1 MTSPDQPGSA
11 PPRRHGHGPT
21 ASLAPASTA
30 LRAPASP
37 AASNPSGR
45 RSIASSGF
53 LPNPVSPER
62 AARAT
67 ESSSPASVRSAIPA
81 EARRL
86 PFQPG
91 PIGGRR
97 RRTHLQRS
105 SRRWSRAIIWSLIA
119 LAGFG
124 VTYGSVARIET
135 SISANGRLRP
145 VGGSFE
151 LIPPFT
157 APIRRVLVRD
167 GDHVKAGQPL
177 LELDGEN
184 AARQWR
190 ELADLRRLWQQ
201 EANQAALQLGLPAVP
216 LEGPEQR
223 LALGDQ
229 LRDMALRRRAADQ
242 RRLRSEA
249 TIREQSAE
257 LEALRRKRAINANIQ
272 SRMEGLVRQG
282 AISRLELD
290 RQEERNVELD
300 GMIHRGE
307 QQLEAARRDL
317 GESEANLAQL
327 VSGNRRLLYGESI
340 EARRQ
345 LLETS
350 SQIGRAHV

>member
-1 MTSPDQPGSA
+1 MC
-11 PPRRHGHGPT
+11 
-21 ASLAPASTA
+21 
-30 LRAPASP
+30 
-37 AASNPSGR
+37 
-45 RSIASSGF
+45 SSD
-53 LPNPVSPER
+53 L
-62 AARAT
+62 
-67 ESSSPASVRSAIPA
+67 
-81 EARRL
+81 
-86 PFQPG
+86 
-91 PIGGRR
+91 
-97 RRTHLQRS
+97 
-105 SRRWSRAIIWSLIA
+105 
-119 LAGFG
+119 
-124 VTYGSVARIET
+124 
-135 SISANGRLRP
+135 
-145 VGGSFE
+145 
-151 LIPPFT
+151 
-157 APIRRVLVRD
+157 
-167 GDHVKAGQPL
+167 
-177 LELDGEN
+177 N

-257 LEALRRKRAINANIQ
+257 PEALRRKRAINANIQ